1 MGFEQNINLNIE
13 EMTTKDIFLSAVL
26 SVLIISTKA
35 KASEV
40 VNSKSVVI
48 SDFSDKIQYLIGDKL
63 ELTREMDDTYARIKC
78 NVDENGSIYFSG
90 VNYFDKKKESE
101 MEQIVNS
108 LNIDSAPLDEGAYV
122 IDVKF
127 LVR

>member
-1 MGFEQNINLNIE
+1 MSVEQNIHLNTE

-35 KASEV
+35 KASDV
-40 VNSKSVVI
+40 VNNKSVVI

-63 ELTREMDDTYARIKC
+63 ELTKEMDDTYARIKC
-78 NVDENGSIYFSG
+78 NVDVNGSIFFSD
-90 VNYFDKKKESE
+90 VNYFDKKKASE
-101 MEQIVNS
+101 MEQIVHS
-108 LNIDSAPLDEGAYV
+108 LNIEPAPLEEGAYL